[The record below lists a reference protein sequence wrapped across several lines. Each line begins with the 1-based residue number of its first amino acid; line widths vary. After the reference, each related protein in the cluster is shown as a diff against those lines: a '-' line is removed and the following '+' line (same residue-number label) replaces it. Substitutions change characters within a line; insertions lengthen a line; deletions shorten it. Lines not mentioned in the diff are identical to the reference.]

1 MQRLG
6 DRLVLSATDLTKHL
20 ACPHVTTLDRQLA
33 YGERAR
39 PPEGIDEQLELIFA
53 KGLEHERRYL
63 EDLRR
68 SCDGDVVEIP
78 ANSDRVVAEAATVAA
93 MRAGHRVIYQATLY
107 DGRWVGFADFLL
119 RRDGRRS
126 SLGDHAYDIADTKLA
141 RRLKVPA
148 LLQMAAYAQ
157 RLEQLQGVP
166 PRHLIVVTG
175 DSAAH
180 PWRLV
185 DVAAYARRARTRLRR
200 ALAEQPVTEAIPNP
214 YCAQCRW
221 QPVCDAQWL
230 DADDLSLVAGM
241 RRGHRQLLREAG
253 LRTVEAL
260 ADADPDALMARV
272 TGLSASVGRRLHR
285 QARLQV
291 RERRTGNAAYE
302 LLGAEPDRGLAR
314 LPRPDAGDLY
324 LDFEGDPFAEQ
335 GRGREYLAGLLDRDQ
350 TFRCWWAHDPRAEA
364 ALTADLLAALV
375 QRWRDHPHMH
385 VYHYAPYEVTALKRL
400 SERYDVGQA
409 DLDALL
415 RGARFVDLYAV
426 VRQGL
431 AISKGSY
438 SIKKLEAFYWGGVRR
453 GDGAQ
458 VADAL
463 SSVVAYERWLSAAPD
478 RRDDAILERIRAYNE
493 DDVRSTLALHDW
505 LEARRAELEA
515 TLGLTLAR
523 PGEVEVELTADSEST
538 LAERAL
544 AQKLQDAGEPLLA
557 GLVGWHRR
565 EQRPEWWEFFGR
577 AEAAD
582 EELVDDASA
591 IGRLGPPVQ
600 VGEKLGK
607 HGRVT
612 SRIWRYE
619 FPPQECRLPLG
630 KPAFD
635 VDTQDGAGTVVGY
648 DGVEGWIDL
657 SRGVRSQPATPRGLG
672 PPKPMNVMVLRESL
686 ARVGMAALDGTPHP
700 GLALL
705 RRRVPRDLRRDGE
718 PPADAVVRVGRRLGG
733 GVLAVQGPPGAGK
746 TYAASRLIRELL
758 DGGCTV
764 GVTANSHAVI
774 ANLLSEVGRPALH
787 KVSEPA
793 DTLGQ
798 TQVLIRE
805 VTDNAAAAQALAAGE
820 ADLVGGTAWF
830 WAREELAGAVDVL
843 VVDEAGQFSLANA
856 VAVAQAARGMVLLG
870 DPQQLTQPTRAEH
883 PHGAGVSALEH
894 LIGDRPVISP
904 DRGLFLDRT
913 WRMHPRLTSYVSELF
928 YDGELRSAQ
937 GRECQLVK
945 APGAISGA
953 GVRWVPVPHAGNV
966 ADSPQEAAVV
976 VGLVADL
983 LSGTWVDV
991 AGVERPMTPADVLV
1005 VAPYNAHVARVSAA
1019 LGAAGFGGVQVAT
1032 VDRFQGRQA
1041 PVVLYS
1047 MASSS
1052 SADAPRGVNFLFDP
1066 HRLNVAVSR
1075 AKALAVVVGSPD
1087 LLDAPVNAHQP
1098 EQLRSVNALCEF
1110 VERAENAADAAAD
1123 GCRPAA
1129 FEILQLPGLEGLPG
1143 AHGLPGAQG
1152 PPPPVPARAPRP
1164 RRR

>member
-6 DRLVLSATDLTKHL
+6 DGLVLSATDLTKHL

-33 YGERAR
+33 YGERDR

-63 EDLRR
+63 AHLREVH
-68 SCDGDVVEIP
+68 DGDVVEIP
-78 ANSDRVVAEAATVAA
+78 GGTDRVAAEAQTVAA

-119 RRDGRRS
+119 RRDGRPS
-126 SLGDHAYDIADTKLA
+126 NLGDHAYDIADTKLA

-157 RLEQLQGVP
+157 RLEQLQGVT
-166 PRHLIVVTG
+166 PRHLVVVTG
-175 DSAAH
+175 DSREH

-185 DVAAYARRARTRLRR
+185 DVAAYGRRARARLQQ
-200 ALAEQPVTEAIPNP
+200 ALADRPPTEAVPNP

-221 QPVCDAQWL
+221 QPVCDAEWTA
-230 DADDLSLVAGM
+230 ADDLSLVAGM
-241 RRGHRQLLREAG
+241 RRGHRAVLRDAG
-253 LRTVEAL
+253 VDSVESL
-260 ADADPDALMARV
+260 ASADPDALIARV
-272 TGLSASVGRRLHR
+272 AGLSGSVGRRLHR

-291 RERRTGNAAYE
+291 SERRTGVPAYE
-302 LLGAEPDRGLAR
+302 LLAPEPDRGLAR

-324 LDFEGDPFAEQ
+324 LDFEGDPFAEE

-350 TFRCWWAHDPRAEA
+350 AFRCWWAHDDGAEA
-364 ALTADLLAALV
+364 TLTADLLAALV
-375 QRWRDHPHMH
+375 QRWREYPDMH

-415 RGARFVDLYAV
+415 RGGRFVDLYAV

-438 SIKKLEAFYWGGVRR
+438 SIKKLEDFYWGRVRR
-453 GDGAQ
+453 GDGEQ

-463 SSVVAYERWLSAAPD
+463 SSVVAYERWLAAELSQ
-478 RRDDAILERIRAYNE
+478 RDDAILERIRAYNE
-493 DDVRSTLALHDW
+493 EDVRSTLALHDW
-505 LEARRAELEA
+505 LEARRAELESRVG
-515 TLGLTLAR
+515 TGLAR
-523 PGEVEVELTADSEST
+523 PGEVEFEFTADSEAT

-544 AQKLQDAGEPLLA
+544 AAALEDAGEPLLA

-577 AEAAD
+577 AEASD
-582 EELVDDASA
+582 EDLVEDAAA
-591 IGRLGPPVQ
+591 IGRLGPPAG
-600 VGEKLGK
+600 VGEKLSK
-607 HGRVT
+607 HGKVT

-630 KPAFD
+630 KVAFD
-635 VDTQDGAGTVVGY
+635 VDTREGVGTVVGY
-648 DGVEGWIDL
+648 DGVEGWVDL
-657 SRGVRSQPATPRGLG
+657 SRGVKLEPGTPRALG
-672 PPKPMNVMVLRESL
+672 PPGPMKVTVLRDSL
-686 ARVGMAALDGTPHP
+686 ARVGAAALAGMSHL

-705 RRRVPRDLRRDGE
+705 RRQVPPDLARRDGE
-718 PPADAVVRVGRRLGG
+718 TPADAVVRVGRRLDG

-758 DGGCTV
+758 DRGLRV

-774 ANLLSEVGRPALH
+774 VNLLSEVGRPALH
-787 KVSEPA
+787 KVGEPSDA
-793 DTLGQ
+793 LEQ
-798 TQVLIRE
+798 TEVLIRE
-805 VTDNAAAAQALAAGE
+805 VAKNEDAAEALATGE
-820 ADLVGGTAWF
+820 ANLVGGTAWF
-830 WAREELAGAVDVL
+830 WAREELTGSVDVL

-856 VAVAQAARGMVLLG
+856 VAVAQAARGGMVLLG

-883 PHGAGVSALEH
+883 PNGAGVSALEH
-894 LIGDRPVISP
+894 LIGDRAVIAP
-904 DRGLFLDRT
+904 ERGLFLDRT

-928 YDGELRSAQ
+928 YDGELRSAE
-937 GRECQLVK
+937 GREVQVVK
-945 APGAISGA
+945 APGALTGA
-953 GVRWVPVPHAGNV
+953 GVRWVPVEHVGNV
-966 ADSPQEAAVV
+966 ADSPEEAAAV
-976 VGLVADL
+976 VGLVTDL
-983 LSGTWVDV
+983 MAGTWVDV
-991 AGVERPMTPADVLV
+991 NGDEHRMTAADVLV
-1005 VAPYNAHVARVSAA
+1005 VAPYNAHVARVSVA
-1019 LGAAGFGGVQVAT
+1019 LEAAGHGEVQVGT

-1041 PVVLYS
+1041 PVVIYT

-1075 AKALAVVVGSPD
+1075 AKALAVVVGSPE
-1087 LLDAPVNAHQP
+1087 LLDSPVNAHQP
-1098 EQLRSVNALCEF
+1098 EQLRSVNALCEY
-1110 VERAENAADAAAD
+1110 VERA
-1123 GCRPAA
+1123 GRPADDLA
-1129 FEILQLPGLEGLPG
+1129 WKAPATYETLPLPGLEGLP
-1143 AHGLPGAQG
+1143 
-1152 PPPPVPARAPRP
+1152 PVAPERLGSAGQ
-1164 RRR
+1164 RRRRRLDR

>member
-1 MQRLG
+1 MQRVDG
-6 DRLVLSATDLTKHL
+6 RLVLSATDLTKHL
-20 ACPHVTTLDRQLA
+20 ACPHVTTLDRELA
-33 YGERAR
+33 HGERER

-63 EDLRR
+63 AHLRETTG
-68 SCDGDVVEIP
+68 GDVVEIP
-78 ANSDRVVAEAATVAA
+78 SGTDRVAAEAQTVAA

-107 DGRWVGFADFLL
+107 DGRWVGYADFLL
-119 RRDGRRS
+119 RRDGRAS

-157 RLEQLQGVP
+157 RLEQLQGVT
-166 PRHLIVVTG
+166 PRHLVVVTG
-175 DSAAH
+175 DSLEH

-185 DVAAYARRARTRLRR
+185 DVAAYGRRARARLQR
-200 ALAEQPVTEAIPNP
+200 ALTDRPPTEAMPNP

-221 QPVCDAQWL
+221 HSLCDAEWTA
-230 DADDLSLVAGM
+230 ADDLSLVAGM
-241 RRGHRQLLREAG
+241 RRGHRALLREAG
-253 LRTVEAL
+253 VSTVEAL
-260 ADADPDALMARV
+260 AGADPDALIAGV
-272 TGLSASVGRRLHR
+272 AGLSGPVGRRLHR

-291 RERRTGNAAYE
+291 SERRTGVPAYE
-302 LLGAEPDRGLAR
+302 LLAPEPDRGLAR
-314 LPRPDAGDLY
+314 LPRPDAGDVY
-324 LDFEGDPFAEQ
+324 LDFEGDPFAEE
-335 GRGREYLAGLLDRDQ
+335 GRGREYLAGLLDRDEA
-350 TFRCWWAHDPRAEA
+350 FRCWWAHDDDAEA
-364 ALTADLLAALV
+364 RLTADLLAALV
-375 QRWRDHPHMH
+375 QRWREYPDMH

-415 RGARFVDLYAV
+415 RGGRFVDLYAV

-438 SIKKLEAFYWGGVRR
+438 SIKKLEDFYWGQVRR
-453 GDGAQ
+453 GDGEQ

-463 SSVVAYERWLSAAPD
+463 SSVVAYERWLAAELD
-478 RRDDAILERIRAYNE
+478 QRDDTILERIRAYNE

-505 LEARRAELEA
+505 LEDRRAELA
-515 TLGLTLAR
+515 AGLDWPLPR
-523 PGEVEVELTADSEST
+523 PDEVEFELTADSEAT

-544 AQKLQDAGEPLLA
+544 AATLEDAGESLLA

-577 AEAAD
+577 AEASD

-600 VGEKLGK
+600 VGEKVGK

-612 SRIWRYE
+612 SRIWRYG

-635 VDTQDGAGTVVGY
+635 VDTREGVGTVVGY
-648 DGVEGWIDL
+648 DGVEGWVDV
-657 SRGVRSQPATPRGLG
+657 SRGVKHEPATPRAVG
-672 PPKPMNVMVLRESL
+672 PPGPMNVTVLRESL
-686 ARVGMAALDGTPHP
+686 ARVGAAALAPTTRTPAL

-705 RRRVPRDLRRDGE
+705 RRRVPPELARRPGE
-718 PPADAVVRVGRRLGG
+718 TPADAVVRVGSRLDG

-746 TYAASRLIRELL
+746 TYAASRLIRELM
-758 DGGCTV
+758 DSGRTV

-787 KVSEPA
+787 KVGEPSDA
-793 DTLGQ
+793 LEQ

-805 VTDNAAAAQALAAGE
+805 VADNGVAAAALGSGE
-820 ADLVGGTAWF
+820 ANLVGGTAWF
-830 WAREELAGAVDVL
+830 WAREELAAAVDVL

-856 VAVAQAARGMVLLG
+856 VAVAQAARDGMVLLG

-883 PHGAGVSALEH
+883 PGGAGVSALEH
-894 LIGDRPVISP
+894 LIDDRPVIAP
-904 DRGLFLDRT
+904 ERGLFLDRT
-913 WRMHPRLTSYVSELF
+913 WRMHPSLTSYVSELF
-928 YDGELRSAQ
+928 YDGELLSAD
-937 GRECQLVK
+937 GRDAQVVK
-945 APGAISGA
+945 APGVLTGA
-953 GVRWVPVPHAGNV
+953 GVRWVPVQHVGNV
-966 ADSPQEAAVV
+966 ADSPQEAATV

-983 LSGTWVDV
+983 LTGTWVD
-991 AGVERPMTPADVLV
+991 ADGVERPMTAADVLV

-1019 LGAAGFGGVQVAT
+1019 LEAAGIEDVQVGT

-1041 PVVLYS
+1041 PVVIYT

-1075 AKALAVVVGSPD
+1075 AKALAVVVGSPE
-1087 LLDAPVNAHQP
+1087 LLDSPVNADQP
-1098 EQLRSVNALCEF
+1098 EQLRAVNALCEY
-1110 VERAENAADAAAD
+1110 VERAQASAAAD
-1123 GCRPAA
+1123 LEAA
-1129 FEILQLPGLEGLPG
+1129 APVTFETLELPGFEGLSPS
-1143 AHGLPGAQG
+1143 
-1152 PPPPVPARAPRP
+1152 APSRRC